1 MKRRELENALLVL
14 ETTPF
19 VYEKVVLGGDA
30 ALRRR
35 IADLL
40 WEAVAIE
47 EHVWSARVRLIR
59 GERGSV
65 LPRLDRGIA
74 RRIAA
79 GKSGARDA
87 VAAFLRLRR
96 ANARVL
102 RSLRS
107 ADAKLAGP
115 IEGGGWFS
123 LRDLPDAM
131 AREDQNFLKELAR
144 RISTPA
150 GTASEE
156 RAPLLAAC

>member
-47 EHVWSARVRLIR
+47 EHVWTARVRLIR
-59 GERGSV
+59 GERTAV
-65 LPRLDRGIA
+65 LPRLDRAIA
-74 RRIAA
+74 RRIAS
-79 GKSGARDA
+79 GKAGAREA

-96 ANARVL
+96 ANARVM
-102 RSLRS
+102 RSIRS
-107 ADAKLAGP
+107 ADAKVGGP
-115 IEGGGWFS
+115 VEGGGWFS

-131 AREDQNFLKELAR
+131 ASEDQNFLRELAR
-144 RISTPA
+144 RISVPA
-150 GTASEE
+150 ADSSRPAE
-156 RAPLLAAC
+156 LLAAC